1 MSADVDPEAPRADDE
16 RPNSGLRE
24 GVITHADVNVALRG
38 HHKTVIFGQQTRL
51 RAGVLLDDEKLER
64 FHAGHDLVKF
74 FYGGVRQLPEYLL
87 DALLDWGINVTLVKS
102 DDLLVFRHVREHQ
115 SFHTGRTRKTIYM
128 PEKAIEAAAEKG
140 YDYWAISEV
149 MIQESWPLL
158 DYHLL
163 IELMRRAQQH
173 FQQHYTLGRAFV
185 RDQLMALNKHRKF
198 SDVEPDNEFNTFF
211 AHYAERFYELDRDA
225 AIEAD
230 PFVLVDG
237 FFDEALERKWAS
249 NKRFEI
255 SIALQYPTYYNID
268 RDIVHPTAFGI
279 AEKRGISIEPETVDE
294 ILHDMEDAVRFKVS
308 VQSKT
313 DKLLDLLVELGEP
326 GIRGFLSLGWN
337 EGEYFG
343 TGYYPA
349 VALKKK
355 LQDFSTSP
363 PGGQTGSISQ
373 DFTRLLAKHEGE
385 QLHGWYLD
393 FARIPFRQKRFLVL
407 KLADLAGTSDIHQ
420 FSFEIGNATLY
431 TNEDEALLK
440 GLADVIYDHYL
451 QIDRDQADIESYLMG
466 QLLKKL
472 DRHPRYREVYVLQYE
487 QLTGGEQ
494 LVLGEDIR
502 PQIEALAKLIPDKPL
517 RLSFD
522 PQRLRAR
529 LHRFEQL
536 CEENPNSTEL
546 LGLLA
551 GIFLRLDRSDNYDQ
565 LVGKVKGLAEYAWPV
580 CAEIVKQVG
589 EKDRARG
596 DILRA
601 ARGLLQ
607 DRERSGAR
615 DASEKEWQWPSL
627 VQSLY
632 TVLGV
637 EFMGH
642 RDQALYWYV
651 RQEGKNKGDVLR
663 GIKAR
668 GGEVP
673 EAHRAIFALLFL
685 GQAET
690 PS

>member
-1 MSADVDPEAPRADDE
+1 MSEEGDKGEPRSDDE

-24 GVITHADVNVALRG
+24 GDISHADVNAALRA

-51 RAGVLLDDEKLER
+51 RAGVLLDDEKLDR

-87 DALLDWGINVTLVKS
+87 DALLDWGISVTLVKS

-128 PEKAIEAAAEKG
+128 PELAIAEAANKG

-163 IELMRRAQQH
+163 IETMRRAQQH
-173 FQQHYTLGRAFV
+173 FHQHYTLGRAFV
-185 RDQLMALNKHRKF
+185 RDQLMTLNKHRKF
-198 SDVEPDNEFNTFF
+198 SDVEPDNEFNAFF
-211 AHYAERFYELDRDA
+211 HHYAERFYDLDRDQ
-225 AIEAD
+225 AIGAD

-237 FFDEALERKWAS
+237 FFDEELERKWAS
-249 NKRFEI
+249 NKRLEI
-255 SIALQYPTYYNID
+255 SVASGYPTYYNID

-279 AEKRGISIEPETVDE
+279 AEKRELSIAPETVDE
-294 ILHDMEDAVRFKVS
+294 ILHDMEDAVRFKVGM
-308 VQSKT
+308 QTKT
-313 DKLLDLLVELGEP
+313 DKLLDMLVERGEP
-326 GIRGFLSLGWN
+326 GIRGFLTLGWN
-337 EGEYFG
+337 EGEYLG

-349 VALKKK
+349 VELKKK
-355 LQDFSTSP
+355 LQTWSTSP
-363 PGGQTGSISQ
+363 PEGQPGSISQ
-373 DFTRLLAKHEGE
+373 DFTRLLVRQEGE
-385 QLHGWYLD
+385 QLHDWYRN
-393 FARIPFRQKRFLVL
+393 FARIPFRQQRFLVL

-420 FSFEIGNATLY
+420 LSFEIGNATLY
-431 TNEDEALLK
+431 TNEDDALLK
-440 GLADVIYDHYL
+440 GLADIIYDHYL
-451 QIDRDQADIESYLMG
+451 QLDRDQADIETYLMG

-472 DRHPRYREVYVLQYE
+472 DRHPRYREVYVPQYE
-487 QLTGGEQ
+487 QLTGGAE

-502 PQIEALAKLIPDKPL
+502 PQIAALAKLIPDKPL

-529 LHRFEQL
+529 LHRFDKL
-536 CEENPNSTEL
+536 REENPNSTEL

-551 GIFLRLDRSDNYDQ
+551 GIFLRLDRSENYGE
-565 LVGKVKGLAEYAWPV
+565 LLGEVRSLGEHAWPV
-580 CAEIVKQVG
+580 CAEIVEQIG
-589 EKDRARG
+589 EKDKARI

-607 DRERSGAR
+607 ERERSGGR
-615 DASEKEWQWPSL
+615 DAGEKEWQWPSL

-632 TVLGV
+632 KILGV
-637 EFMGH
+637 EGAGH

-651 RQEGKNKGDVLR
+651 RQERMDKRDVRR
-663 GIKAR
+663 GLQER

-673 EAHRAIFALLFL
+673 VAHRAIIALLF
-685 GQAET
+685 GEKT
-690 PS
+690 DYRG